1 MKKILAIITFIAT
14 LFLAGCGSTKDAGDS
29 NKNENLN
36 PNFVKF
42 DITAS
47 EYYQYRAIEQELGRR
62 IFVDTPVRY
71 EDEEKN
77 GMSISYTFT
86 ADTTCGYFDQNY
98 RENNGIRFG
107 FGNYLALS
115 LEEFEALQKYQNETG
130 KQVIYPTVKI
140 NDRPIFEKIK
150 YNANIYYVTENP
162 KASTPIP
169 KVDENG
175 KVIPN
180 YWKYEEGNFPAALAA
195 EYNSL
200 RIEGEDGIEEDG
212 KTYFYVYG
220 RIVDGGVEVRVDRY
234 EYNIFRDYLRNAD
247 NAN

>member
-1 MKKILAIITFIAT
+1 MKKILAIITLIAT

-29 NKNENLN
+29 NKNENAN

-62 IFVDTPVRY
+62 IFVDTPVQY
-71 EDEEKN
+71 EDERKN
-77 GMSISYTFT
+77 GIYTAYAFT
-86 ADTTCGYFDQNY
+86 ADTTYGYFDY
-98 RENNGIRFG
+98 LYLENNGIRFG
-107 FGNYLALS
+107 FGTYWILS
-115 LEEFEALQKYQNETG
+115 LEEYEALQKYQNETG
-130 KQVIYPTVKI
+130 KQIIYPTVKPQ
-140 NDRPIFEKIK
+140 DRPALERNKF
-150 YNANIYYVTENP
+150 NANIYYVMENP

-180 YWKYEEGNFPAALAA
+180 YWKYEEGNFPAGLAA

-200 RIEGEDGIEEDG
+200 KIEGEDGIEEDG

-220 RIVDGGVEVRVDRY
+220 RRVDGGVEVRVDRY
-234 EYNIFRDYLRNAD
+234 EYNIFRDYLTNAD

>member
-1 MKKILAIITFIAT
+1 MKKILAIITLIAT
-14 LFLAGCGSTKDAGDS
+14 LFLAGCDNTKDTGDDNVNS
-29 NKNENLN
+29 
-36 PNFVKF
+36 NFVKF

-47 EYYQYRAIEQELGRR
+47 EYYQYKAVEQELGRR

-107 FGNYLALS
+107 FGNYLILS
-115 LEEFEALQKYQNETG
+115 FDEFDSLQKYQNETG
-130 KQVIYPTVKI
+130 KQVIYPSVKYK
-140 NDRPIFEKIK
+140 DRPTLEKNR
-150 YNANIYYVTENP
+150 YNANIYFVMENP
-162 KASTPIP
+162 SASVLIP

-175 KVIPN
+175 KIIPN
-180 YWKYEEGNFPAALAA
+180 YWKYEEGNFPTALAA

-220 RIVDGGVEVRVDRY
+220 RRVDGGIEVRVDRY
-234 EYNIFRDYLRNAD
+234 EYNIFLDYLANAD

>member
-1 MKKILAIITFIAT
+1 MKKILAIITLIAT
-14 LFLAGCGSTKDAGDS
+14 LFLAGCGSTKDTGDS
-29 NKNENLN
+29 NKNENAN

-71 EDEEKN
+71 EDERN
-77 GMSISYTFT
+77 GRTYTMYTFT
-86 ADTTCGYFDQNY
+86 ADTTYGYYEHGYSEKDD
-98 RENNGIRFG
+98 IKFG
-107 FGNYLALS
+107 FGNYWILS
-115 LEEFEALQKYQNETG
+115 FDEFESLQKYQNETG
-130 KQVIYPTVKI
+130 KQVIYPTVKPQ
-140 NDRPIFEKIK
+140 DRPASERNR
-150 YNANIYYVTENP
+150 YNANIYYVMENP
-162 KASTPIP
+162 TESTPIP

-180 YWKYEEGNFPAALAA
+180 YWKYEEGNFPSALGA

-220 RIVDGGVEVRVDRY
+220 RIVDGGIEVRVDRY